1 MSSSRDMSSSQR
13 LESLTLVAAASRN
26 RVIGKDGQLPWHEPE
41 DLKYFRTVTTGHAII
56 MGRKTW
62 DALGKPLP
70 KRRNIVVTRRTD
82 LVIPGAEVFTSLS
95 AAITAARNTD
105 PEPQVIGGGELYQLA
120 LPLATRVLLT
130 EIQRDVDGDAW
141 FPELG
146 NEWTETSRRESG
158 ALAFLVFERRSP

>member
-1 MSSSRDMSSSQR
+1 MADG
-13 LESLTLVAAASRN
+13 ESLTLVAAASRN

-70 KRRNIVVTRRTD
+70 KRRNIVVTRQAGLT
-82 LVIPGAEVFTSLS
+82 IPGAEVFASL
-95 AAITAARNTD
+95 ADAIAAARTTD
-105 PEPQVIGGGELYQLA
+105 REPQVIGGGQLYALA

-130 EIQRDVDGDAW
+130 EVQREVDGDAW

-146 NEWTETSRRESG
+146 PEWRETSRRESG
-158 ALAFLVFERRSP
+158 ALAFLVYERV

>member
-1 MSSSRDMSSSQR
+1 MRP
-13 LESLTLVAAASRN
+13 SLTLVAAASRN

-70 KRRNIVVTRRTD
+70 KRRNLVVTRQAD
-82 LVIPGAEVFTSLS
+82 LALPGVEVFNTLA
-95 AAITAARNTD
+95 AAIEAARTTD
-105 PEPQVIGGGELYQLA
+105 PEPQVIGGGQLYALA

-130 EIQRDVDGDAW
+130 EVQREVEGDAW

-146 NEWTETSRRESG
+146 PEWIETSRRESG
-158 ALAFLVFERRSP
+158 ALAFLVYDRRA

>member
-1 MSSSRDMSSSQR
+1 MTSSRV
-13 LESLTLVAAASRN
+13 ESLTLVAAASRN

-82 LVIPGAEVFTSLS
+82 LVIPGVEVFTSLS
-95 AAITAARNTD
+95 AAIAAARSTD

-141 FPELG
+141 FPKLG
-146 NEWTETSRRESG
+146 DEWTETSRRESG
-158 ALAFLVFERRSP
+158 ALTFLIFERRH